1 MPSSS
6 LLTLPLE
13 LVERVAIHLTD
24 ADGIRALLPLL
35 LTCKHLYN
43 TLGTRSNHHIFASH
57 FASHYDL
64 SSVSRRLGPQA
75 ANSHAYASQLL
86 RYSYAISRIRSGDIH
101 ADDILDTFWTSF
113 LMFMED
119 DGKNRA
125 SLEAAGLP
133 DFVDRFVRE
142 RLYDGHRNGWPA
154 DNAVNSLALWL
165 LWLTTTEE
173 RLRAESSL
181 QRTQMIKLMLPFVA
195 MPVRYPSTLAPDI
208 HFSLPLSREV
218 TTAPHSVP
226 TLHGPYPHYLYGRYH
241 STALYS
247 IPDLEIGVPLASIA
261 AKLIYFSRR
270 EVFPIA
276 VPSHLPR
283 DRQHALQLGLT
294 MIGPTQ
300 ADVHELNNNKVARLV
315 PPTPPDG
322 DWSEGIQDWDTMTAD
337 QRAATAPSSRWD
349 NDWYRLVDC
358 TDMFKSVSFKRSHY
372 TPGTMSGLWQGRM
385 LLADNTALEAL
396 FQRPHMPTN
405 FNEQELGVVV
415 APVFMRLRE
424 YVCMDVAQNEPVAAG
439 EMEDG
444 RHNAWLPASTQRFE
458 YGNELALS
466 YTTPDPVLPH
476 RRIETTKRYREYVA
490 DGSLHDETTC
500 RGCLYRGTSEM
511 VFREY
516 DERFLEMLDS
526 ELAAAPLPDE
536 MEDVQDDIAEDEGA
550 EEDAGDDDAMS
561 VDDDGELVIKRKC
574 DGIMDIVLIGET
586 DERHAQAWHPY
597 RFYGRVR
604 KWDGLIALVR
614 APATPGTP
622 HVGLWV
628 FTGYVVG
635 GQTLV
640 GNWRTTSHPGEPVTF
655 EGAFLMSKRD

>member
-1 MPSSS
+1 MS
-6 LLTLPLE
+6 LLALPFE
-13 LVERVAIHLTD
+13 LIERVAIHLTD
-24 ADGIRALLPLL
+24 ANGIQALLPLL
-35 LTCKHLYN
+35 LTCKHLYGI
-43 TLGTRSNHHIFASH
+43 LGTQSNHHIFASH
-57 FASHYDL
+57 FASHYDF
-64 SSVSRRLGPQA
+64 SSASRRLGPQA
-75 ANSHAYASQLL
+75 AKSRSYASQLL
-86 RYSYAISRIRSGDIH
+86 RYSHALSRIRSGNIH
-101 ADDILDTFWTSF
+101 ADDVVHTFWTSF

-165 LWLTTTEE
+165 LWLTTTED
-173 RLRAESSL
+173 RLRAESSP
-181 QRTQMIKLMLPFVA
+181 RRAQMIKLMLPFVA

-208 HFSLPLSREV
+208 HFSLPLSRDV
-218 TTAPHSVP
+218 NTAPHSVP
-226 TLHGPYPHYLYGRYH
+226 TLHGPYPHYLDDRCH

-247 IPDLEIGVPLASIA
+247 ISNLEIGIPLASIA
-261 AKLIYFSRR
+261 AKLIYISRR
-270 EVFPIA
+270 EVFPVG

-283 DRQHALQLGLT
+283 DRQHAFQLGLT
-294 MIGPTQ
+294 TIGPTQ
-300 ADVHELNNNKVARLV
+300 EDVHELNANKVAKLV
-315 PPTPPDG
+315 PPTRPDG
-322 DWSEGIQDWDTMTAD
+322 NWSESIQGWDTMAAD
-337 QRAATAPSSRWD
+337 QRAAKAPSARWD

-358 TDMFKSVSFKRSHY
+358 TDIFRPISLKRSHY

-385 LLADNTALEAL
+385 LIVDDTALETL
-396 FQRPHMPTN
+396 LQIPHMPTN
-405 FNEQELGVVV
+405 FNEQNLGVVA

-424 YVCMDVAQNEPVAAG
+424 YVCMDVDPNEPVPAG

-458 YGNELALS
+458 YANELALS
-466 YTTPDPVLPH
+466 YSTPDPAVPH
-476 RRIETTKRYREYVA
+476 RRIEKTKRYHEYIP

-511 VFREY
+511 VFREH
-516 DERFLEMLDS
+516 DACFLEMLDD

-536 MEDVQDDIAEDEGA
+536 MEGVEDADAAEDE
-550 EEDAGDDDAMS
+550 EAGDDVDDDAMS
-561 VDDDGELVIKRKC
+561 VDDEDELIVKRKC
-574 DGIMDIVLIGET
+574 DGIMDIVLVGET

-604 KWDGLIALVR
+604 EWDGLIALVR
-614 APATPGTP
+614 APAMPGAP
-622 HVGLWV
+622 HVGLWM

-655 EGAFLMSKRD
+655 EGAFAMSKRD